1 MRKIKTSFEIGE
13 LLCIG
18 IKRAEELRILIK
30 TMQAMA
36 GNRQPQEDLSKT
48 DTLVAEAQSLM
59 KKHTSCKYKR
69 TKTI

>member
-1 MRKIKTSFEIGE
+1 MRKIKTSLEIGE

-36 GNRQPQEDLSKT
+36 GNIEPQEDLSKA

-59 KKHTSCKYKR
+59 SKHTLCKYKR
-69 TKTI
+69 NKTI